1 MTKQLQM
8 VAKWE
13 SEKEDKAA
21 SNFQQAQ
28 VWVQQNQDKL
38 DGLLQYRLDYF
49 KKIQEKASE
58 GLEALSFTHHQTFIN
73 KLDKACEQQQQV
85 INDAKKAAE
94 QRKQLWLQQQKKRKA
109 VDMLLDKNARMLQA
123 KLDRQEQNMLDEYAL
138 QKFIRS
144 KK

>member
-13 SEKEDKAA
+13 SEKEEKAA
-21 SNFQQAQ
+21 SDFQQAQ
-28 VWVQQNQDKL
+28 MFVQQNQEKL

-49 KKIQEKASE
+49 KKIQDKASN

-73 KLDKACEQQQQV
+73 KLDKACDQQQQI

-94 QRKQLWLQQQKKRKA
+94 QRKQLWLEQQKKRKA
-109 VDMLLDKNARMLQA
+109 VEMLLDKNARIRQA
-123 KLDRQEQNMLDEYAL
+123 KLDRQEQSMLDEFAL

-144 KK
+144 